1 MTYYIDTGSMV
12 IQGNWRVEMADKTVT
27 VNGVQI
33 TLKDNIGG
41 WCRYYLIKG
50 ELTNKEIVEK
60 VRARFNSKT
69 SLASI
74 AWYKDD
80 LVQKGIFTKG
90 QRGGKAMTLDDFTEA
105 EAEAEAE

>member
-1 MTYYIDTGSMV
+1 MNYYIDTGSMV
-12 IQGNWRVEMADKTVT
+12 IQGNWRDQMADKTVT
-27 VNGVQI
+27 VNGVEI

-50 ELTNKEIVEK
+50 ELTNKEILEK

-90 QRGGKAMTLDDFTEA
+90 SKGAQSLTLDEFAAADGE
-105 EAEAEAE
+105 

>member
-1 MTYYIDTGSMV
+1 MV
-12 IQGNWRVEMADKTVT
+12 IQGNRSVEMADKTVT

-90 QRGGKAMTLDDFTEA
+90 SKGAQPLTLDEFAAADGE
-105 EAEAEAE
+105 

>member
-1 MTYYIDTGSMV
+1 MEAKKV
-12 IQGNWRVEMADKTVT
+12 V
-27 VNGVQI
+27 VNGVELV
-33 TLKDNIGG
+33 LKDNIGG
-41 WCRYYLIKG
+41 WCRYYLIEGK
-50 ELTNKEIVEK
+50 LTNKQIVEK

-90 QRGGKAMTLDDFTEA
+90 SKGAQALSLEDFAAADE
-105 EAEAEAE
+105 

>member
-1 MTYYIDTGSMV
+1 MS
-12 IQGNWRVEMADKTVT
+12 DKTVT

-33 TLKDNIGG
+33 VLKNNIGG
-41 WCRYYLIKG
+41 WCRYYLIEGK
-50 ELTNKEIVEK
+50 LTNKQIVEK

-90 QRGGKAMTLDDFTEA
+90 SKGAQALSLEDFAAADGE
-105 EAEAEAE
+105 

>member
-1 MTYYIDTGSMV
+1 
-12 IQGNWRVEMADKTVT
+12 MADKTVT

-74 AWYKDD
+74 AWYRDD
-80 LVQKGIFTKG
+80 LVQKGIFTKASKG
-90 QRGGKAMTLDDFTEA
+90 AQALSLEDFAAADSE
-105 EAEAEAE
+105 

>member
-1 MTYYIDTGSMV
+1 
-12 IQGNWRVEMADKTVT
+12 MADKTVT

-33 TLKDNIGG
+33 VLKDNIGG
-41 WCRYYLIKG
+41 WCRYYLIEGK
-50 ELTNKEIVEK
+50 LTNKQIVEK

-90 QRGGKAMTLDDFTEA
+90 SKGAQPLTLDEFAAADESLTLDEFAAADGE
-105 EAEAEAE
+105 